1 MLTKRG
7 HSSFKKTYRPFP
19 WLEPHFA
26 CSIGK
31 CCVDATPCPVKL
43 RCLAR
48 IRSIS
53 FCNAWP
59 DNLGQGCVFEFR
71 QLPDFGNHVFAD
83 SVGGYP
89 YPLALG
95 SMSTESSSVVR

>member
-7 HSSFKKTYRPFP
+7 HSSFKKPYRPFP

-71 QLPDFGNHVFAD
+71 QLPDLGNHVERNAD
-83 SVGGYP
+83 PSER
-89 YPLALG
+89 LFCAHLKF
-95 SMSTESSSVVR
+95 SLTL